1 MHQPLS
7 TLGGSPLPILTP
19 DPRACGCPF
28 PRPWRRCSREQR
40 CSPSP
45 AAAPTVPPSPA
56 AHGGAG
62 WGQLPP
68 RRAGGAGADAAGAT
82 SFDAVDVTPLL
93 LVCSSTR
100 ELIALMRRC

>member
-7 TLGGSPLPILTP
+7 TPGGSPLPILTP
-19 DPRACGCPF
+19 DPRAHGCPF
-28 PRPWRRCSREQR
+28 PHPWRRCSREQR
-40 CSPSP
+40 CGPSP

-56 AHGGAG
+56 ARGGAG
-62 WGQLPP
+62 WGQPPP
-68 RRAGGAGADAAGAT
+68 RRADAAGAA